1 MRLILKRL
9 LFLKW
14 KNKLLILGCLFGV
27 MLASCGESGHP
38 LVGETFKLSQDA
50 ATETYQGGYDQKS
63 YFALL
68 GSVNN
73 EVSSFVKL
81 DSKIK
86 SFLGSFIKITDTE
99 YNSGYLAFNTE
110 DETSLFAIMVP
121 NDNKG
126 IDSESLNI
134 TVSTGEPITVV
145 SAISGVGT
153 ESLSFGVVAK
163 TFAKNGDKYEATFV
177 SIYSNSETTD
187 SDVTASF
194 VYNFTK

>member
-1 MRLILKRL
+1 M
-9 LFLKW
+9 
-14 KNKLLILGCLFGV
+14 
-27 MLASCGESGHP
+27 
-38 LVGETFKLSQDA
+38 
-50 ATETYQGGYDQKS
+50 
-63 YFALL
+63 
-68 GSVNN
+68 
-73 EVSSFVKL
+73 SSFVKL

-177 SIYSNSETTD
+177 STYSNSETTD